1 MNNLKKLGLTALAGS
16 LVSFTAASA
25 GELTVSGGAKLGY
38 TGKTGNEDT
47 GTDGNRWGMQHG
59 VALSGSGELDN
70 GFTVSLYQG
79 FRTTDGNE
87 STSSI
92 TVDMGSMGTL
102 MYGQGSSQIGIA
114 KIDDIMPT
122 AEEEISN
129 GVGSSTTTTQTGNT
143 YEVDMG
149 GNGFNYTYST
159 DMVDVVLGYSRG
171 ASEANTDDGNPG
183 ADAIGSSDKSVHI
196 VAKPIDG
203 LTIAAGVAEV
213 GAGASNA
220 SNTNDEDTI
229 AVTYAYGPVTVGYQV
244 TNIDLQAANS
254 GATADSENK
263 QFGIAFA
270 VNENFAISYGESEV
284 DIDGQTLDQE
294 VSGVSASYTMGGMS
308 LTAHKNKGEN
318 MGGDASEESVH
329 TEISLSF
336 AF

>member
-25 GELTVSGGAKLGY
+25 GELAVTGGAKLGY

-70 GFTVSLYQG
+70 GFTVSLYHG
-79 FRTTDGNE
+79 FETVTGAE

-129 GVGSSTTTTQTGNT
+129 GVGSATTTGQTGNS
-143 YEVDMG
+143 YEADMG

-159 DMVDVVLGYSRG
+159 DMADVVLGYSRG
-171 ASEANTDDGNPG
+171 ASEANTDDGSAG
-183 ADAIGSSDKSVHI
+183 GDAIGESDKSIHV
-196 VAKPIDG
+196 VAKPMDG
-203 LTIAAGVAEV
+203 LTIAAGTAETGD
-213 GAGASNA
+213 GAK
-220 SNTNDEDTI
+220 TNDETVV

-244 TNIDLQAANS
+244 TDIDQAAANS
-254 GATADSENK
+254 GSDADSENK

-270 VNENFAISYGESEV
+270 VNENFAISYGESNV
-284 DIDGQTLDQE
+284 DITGKTLDQE
-294 VSGVSASYTMGGMS
+294 VSGFSASYTMGGMS

>member
-25 GELTVSGGAKLGY
+25 GELAVSGGAKLGY

-70 GFTVSLYQG
+70 GFTVSLYHG
-79 FRTTDGNE
+79 FETVTGAE

-92 TVDMGSMGTL
+92 TIDMGSMGTL

-129 GVGSSTTTTQTGNT
+129 GVGASTTTTQTGNT

-171 ASEANTDDGNPG
+171 ASEANTDDGSVG
-183 ADAIGSSDKSVHI
+183 GDAISDESDKSVHF

-203 LTIAAGVAEV
+203 LTVAAGIATTGDGQKE
-213 GAGASNA
+213 
-220 SNTNDEDTI
+220 NDEDTI

-244 TNIDLQAANS
+244 TNIDQGAANN
-254 GATADSENK
+254 GADADSENK

-270 VNENFAISYGESEV
+270 VNENFAISYGEAEA
-284 DIDGQTLDQE
+284 DIDGRTKDQE

-318 MGGDASEESVH
+318 LGGAASNESEH

>member
-25 GELTVSGGAKLGY
+25 GELAVSGGAKLGY

-70 GFTVSLYQG
+70 GFTVSLYHG
-79 FRTTDGNE
+79 FETVSGNE

-92 TVDMGSMGTL
+92 TIDMGSMGTL

-171 ASEANTDDGNPG
+171 GSEANTDDGSAGGDTINSTS
-183 ADAIGSSDKSVHI
+183 DSSIHF
-196 VAKPIDG
+196 VAKPMDG
-203 LTIAAGVAEV
+203 LTVAAGVAET
-213 GAGASNA
+213 GGDDAHEK
-220 SNTNDEDTI
+220 NDEDTV

-244 TNIDLQAANS
+244 TNIDQGSANS
-254 GATADSENK
+254 STDADSTNK

-270 VNENFAISYGESEV
+270 VNENFAISYGEAEAE
-284 DIDGQTLDQE
+284 IDGQSLDQE
-294 VSGVSASYTMGGMS
+294 VSGVSASYTMGGIT
-308 LTAHKNKGEN
+308 LKAHQNKGEN
-318 MGGDASEESVH
+318 MGGAASQESEH
-329 TEISLSF
+329 TEISLIF